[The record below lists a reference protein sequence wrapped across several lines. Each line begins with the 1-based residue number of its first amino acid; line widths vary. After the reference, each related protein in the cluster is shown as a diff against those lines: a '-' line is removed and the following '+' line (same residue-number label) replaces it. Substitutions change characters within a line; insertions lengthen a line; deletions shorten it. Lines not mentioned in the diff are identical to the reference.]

1 MQHPSATHVA
11 DDLVVAVFVH
21 PDDETGLKPGVV
33 DDPEPAEACIVLLIQ
48 RDARMDSAQLE
59 WPV

>member
-1 MQHPSATHVA
+1 
-11 DDLVVAVFVH
+11 VFVH

-48 RDARMDSAQLE
+48 RDAWMDSAQLE